1 MEIRDYS
8 FVISWTYFISLICFN
23 LLTRHRYLQKTI
35 FSLVSMI
42 MLSVAVSRDYE
53 MLNLNLLMNILPQV
67 GLVTIVIVIISFS
80 IHEFIDKVVM
90 TAQKVCN
97 ANIELRSVL

>member
-1 MEIRDYS
+1 
-8 FVISWTYFISLICFN
+8 
-23 LLTRHRYLQKTI
+23 
-35 FSLVSMI
+35 
-42 MLSVAVSRDYE
+42 